1 MKKTILIVEDHPDAL
16 EFFEEVL
23 QEHGYQVLTAE
34 NGRKGLDL
42 AQANKLDALLL
53 DVNVPQLTGREIYGA
68 LRKQAKYKKLP
79 IVFITAEL
87 GDDVSDL
94 VAKPHTHYMK
104 KAIDV
109 NRLVDLLADI
119 LGA

>member
-1 MKKTILIVEDHPDAL
+1 MNKTILIVEDHPDAL

-23 QEHGYQVLTAE
+23 QEHGYHVLTAE

-53 DVNVPQLTGREIYGA
+53 DVNVPQVSGREIYET
-68 LRKQAKYKKLP
+68 LRKQAKYKSLP
-79 IVFITAEL
+79 IVFITAEQ

-104 KAIDV
+104 KAIDIHQ
-109 NRLVDLLADI
+109 LLKLLADI
-119 LGA
+119 LG